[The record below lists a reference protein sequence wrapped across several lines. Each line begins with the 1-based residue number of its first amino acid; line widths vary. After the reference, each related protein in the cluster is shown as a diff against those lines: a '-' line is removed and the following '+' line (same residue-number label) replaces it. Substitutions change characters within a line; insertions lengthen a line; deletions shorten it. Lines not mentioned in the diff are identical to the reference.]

1 MAWTESDLA
10 ALKEA
15 YASGTMRVRFADG
28 REVTYPTGDDLLKRI
43 RLVEIELASTGAGR
57 VTHVN
62 PVFDRGLG

>member
-15 YASGTMRVRFADG
+15 YASGTMRVRFSDG